1 MHRLVFVDRLLA
13 TLGHLRHGG
22 IQHVSA
28 CWFGVDRSTITRAIG
43 EVRPLL
49 AERGARSAP
58 ASGCGPWP
66 RPSTT
71 SAPANR
77 RGPGA
82 VVQPDRARQLCGH
95 HPSPSGRTGQA
106 PGRRPRCRESCRW
119 GLPPLEEAQLLR

>member
-13 TLGHLRHGG
+13 TLGHLRHGV
-22 IQHVSA
+22 IRDVLAS
-28 CWFGVDRSTITRAIG
+28 WFGVDRCTITRAIG

-49 AERGARSAP
+49 AERGARSAR

-77 RGPGA
+77 RGAGCCGA
-82 VVQPDRARQLCGH
+82 AR
-95 HPSPSGRTGQA
+95 PSPAAVRTSSKPVRQDWPSSWPAA
-106 PGRRPRCRESCRW
+106 P
-119 GLPPLEEAQLLR
+119 